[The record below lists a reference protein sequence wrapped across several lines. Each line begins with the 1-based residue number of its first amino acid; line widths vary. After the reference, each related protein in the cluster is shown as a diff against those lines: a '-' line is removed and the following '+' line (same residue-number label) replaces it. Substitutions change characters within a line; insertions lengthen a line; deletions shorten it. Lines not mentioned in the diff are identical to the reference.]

1 MAKKGQQVQ
10 LQAELNTDEEWEKF
24 LAKDGLLVIDVY
36 SDWCGPCSGMAAN
49 LKKIKLDQGG
59 DLLQLAIAK
68 SDNIEELKRFRGRSE
83 PTWLFVSKGKK
94 VNLLFGCNAPQLT
107 RLILEELK
115 NEEQAVSGEKP
126 REYVSEITELDEI
139 EIRREE
145 AAEAIIRAA
154 REKEEA
160 KREKEF
166 HERKVAECN
175 NILENL
181 SHLGTILIFPSG
193 RDRYHDALDDL
204 LKEASVIAT
213 QTEKVNMTE
222 EKLQQMLYF
231 QEMGDEEEYL
241 FDEYSLYDLYNNQC
255 LIIVI
260 KPAHGAEIEDIDSLL
275 LEIVYGPT
283 MKPPGSEDC
292 PYRKML
298 SEAVDE
304 ESGEHITLTGI
315 WAPSVACV
323 KATILRLFFPKL
335 ASAYEIPDPEPEPEH
350 LALVFDT
357 RKIRDALHVMSQ
369 WPDQIMHYGF
379 FSNEDPHDTELIAKS
394 VQRLEKPAYRDKRT
408 FQEKLIIQVSKKKSE
423 CVLAFAQI
431 GPSYISPNPQEGAKE
446 CQLFFPDDYAES
458 LTEEEQVFMEEI
470 EMEAEVVEEE
480 TKVETEEKEDEEQE
494 MEEEMWEEGMEEE
507 LDFDMFDF

>member
-68 SDNIEELKRFRGRSE
+68 SDNIEQLSRFRGRSE

-126 REYVSEITELDEI
+126 REYVSEITDLDEI
-139 EIRREE
+139 EIQRHE
-145 AAEAIIRAA
+145 AAEAIVRAA

-222 EKLQQMLYF
+222 EKLEQMLYF
-231 QEMGDEEEYL
+231 QEMQEEEDYL

-255 LIIVI
+255 LIIVV
-260 KPAHGAEIEDIDSLL
+260 KPSHGAEIEDMDQLL
-275 LEIVYGPT
+275 LEIIYGPT

-304 ESGEHITLTGI
+304 ESGEPIKLTGI
-315 WAPSVACV
+315 WAPSIACV
-323 KATILRLFFPKL
+323 KATIL
-335 ASAYEIPDPEPEPEH
+335 S
-350 LALVFDT
+350 
-357 RKIRDALHVMSQ
+357 
-369 WPDQIMHYGF
+369 
-379 FSNEDPHDTELIAKS
+379 
-394 VQRLEKPAYRDKRT
+394 
-408 FQEKLIIQVSKKKSE
+408 QEKLIIQLSKKKSE

-470 EMEAEVVEEE
+470 EMEAEAVEEE
-480 TKVETEEKEDEEQE
+480 TKVEEERESEEQE
-494 MEEEMWEEGMEEE
+494 IEEEMWEEGIEEE

>member
-213 QTEKVNMTE
+213 QTEK
-222 EKLQQMLYF
+222 
-231 QEMGDEEEYL
+231 
-241 FDEYSLYDLYNNQC
+241 
-255 LIIVI
+255 
-260 KPAHGAEIEDIDSLL
+260 
-275 LEIVYGPT
+275 VYGPT